1 MNRQTSLPVALLVTG
16 AAVISA
22 LVLATGF
29 LDPDWML
36 DTIGLIPYL
45 GAMVVMLVCAALSF
59 YFDIPGTI
67 RREL

>member
-1 MNRQTSLPVALLVTG
+1 MNRRTSLPVAILVTG
-16 AAVISA
+16 IAVLSA

-45 GAMVVMLVCAALSF
+45 GAVIVLLVCSILSF
-59 YFDIPGTI
+59 YFDMLGTL

>member
-1 MNRQTSLPVALLVTG
+1 MNRRTSLPVAILVTSV
-16 AAVISA
+16 AVLCM

-45 GAMVVMLVCAALSF
+45 GAIVVMFVCFILSF
-59 YFDIPGTI
+59 YFDMVGTL

>member
-1 MNRQTSLPVALLVTG
+1 MNRRTSLPVAIFVTG
-16 AAVISA
+16 VAVLCM

-29 LDPDWML
+29 LNPDWML

-45 GAMVVMLVCAALSF
+45 GAIVVMLVCTVLSF
-59 YFDIPGTI
+59 YLNIPRTI